1 MEKKLEEFEVVGKP
15 SWIDENKRL
24 IVDIIRDGKV
34 SSYITAATDPDERG
48 RKLFEDCVAGIHGV
62 FVEWVE
68 KTDRQLWEEKY
79 NTDPVGCKE
88 ALCDEA
94 DVFFKTVKLLAGFE
108 FTGKHIQT
116 DEPARNNAAGYLN
129 TLVAGITEILPIVW
143 RTEENEFLSFASLEE
158 YKPFAMAFVT
168 FVKDAYASIF
178 LVKDAI
184 RTASSFD
191 DAWSKYSAY
200 KNVK

>member
-1 MEKKLEEFEVVGKP
+1 MIDNVKNPRWENDAKEK
-15 SWIDENKRL
+15 I
-24 IVDIIRDGKV
+24 IVDAELDGRAIEYVASPTDCVQFGKDLHTRCLAGEFGE
-34 SSYITAATDPDERG
+34 IADPDVPKTEQEQWAERYE
-48 RKLFEDCVAGIHGV
+48 LDSAE
-62 FVEWVE
+62 
-68 KTDRQLWEEKY
+68 
-79 NTDPVGCKE
+79 CKE
-88 ALCDEA
+88 ALCAEA
-94 DVFFKTVKLLAGFE
+94 DIVFKTDKLLAGFT
-108 FTGKHIQT
+108 FNGKRIQT

-178 LVKDAI
+178 MVKDAI

-191 DAWSKYSAY
+191 DAWSKYCSY